1 MGNNSNLVVF
11 RKKKLIS
18 AINILIT
25 TRVGNKLLLLL
36 FFNIKSYDNDRST
49 DEE

>member
-25 TRVGNKLLLLL
+25 TRVGNKLLL

>member
-11 RKKKLIS
+11 RKKKLIT

-25 TRVGNKLLLLL
+25 TRVGNKLLLL

>member
-11 RKKKLIS
+11 RKKKLIT

-25 TRVGNKLLLLL
+25 TRVGNKSLLL